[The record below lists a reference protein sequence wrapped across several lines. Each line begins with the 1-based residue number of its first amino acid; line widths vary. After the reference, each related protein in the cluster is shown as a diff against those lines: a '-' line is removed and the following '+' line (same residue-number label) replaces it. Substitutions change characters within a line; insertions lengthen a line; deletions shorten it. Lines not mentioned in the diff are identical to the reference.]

1 MNGTLAEKVFSV
13 TRDDLLF
20 DYASNFGDVFKFS
33 AFSTD
38 EPNAR
43 TGVRE
48 QQALGYDFQ
57 NEYSPIIEISP
68 ISSEALSNT
77 DLSVD
82 DLTIHISIEDVG
94 LTIRKPVQSIL
105 MAEASAPERVSISL
119 RKFKELSFHR
129 GFEVRCII
137 TRTKSVPENKNV
149 VWHKSQIIHES
160 NFIVKASVEEALFE
174 IVWTQFQRVDENR
187 DVLYFIEWMSHDVS
201 TERDSKCFQVKA
213 NQRLRDQFK
222 RLENNS
228 HFGEFSIRMIAYQI
242 LRELLIQTLRY
253 AKIDANIEPES
264 DSLHQKFEG
273 FLKKHGAEFNHLA
286 TRYQS
291 GDSLDQL
298 AVSSEITTLLQ
309 RISRIGSTLDGIKFG
324 GYR

>member
-13 TRDDLLF
+13 KRDDLLF

-33 AFSTD
+33 AFSAD
-38 EPNAR
+38 EPSAR

-57 NEYSPIIEISP
+57 SEYSPIIEISP
-68 ISSEALSNT
+68 ISDDALSDT
-77 DLSVD
+77 GLSVD

-94 LTIRKPVQSIL
+94 LAIRKSVQPIL
-105 MAEASAPERVSISL
+105 MADVSAPDRVSISL
-119 RKFKELSFHR
+119 KEFKDLSFHR

-137 TRTKSVPENKNV
+137 TRTKTVPESKGV

-160 NFIVKASVEEALFE
+160 NFIVKASVEESLFE
-174 IVWTQFQRVDENR
+174 IVWTQFQNVNENR

-201 TERDSKCFQVKA
+201 TDRDFECFQVKA

-228 HFGEFSIRMIAYQI
+228 HFGELSIRMIAYQI

-253 AKIDANIEPES
+253 AKIDDDAES

-273 FLKKHGAEFNHLA
+273 FLKKHGVEFNGLA

-298 AVSSEITTLLQ
+298 AVSSEITKLLQ
-309 RISRIGSTLDGIKFG
+309 RISKIGSTLDGVKFG